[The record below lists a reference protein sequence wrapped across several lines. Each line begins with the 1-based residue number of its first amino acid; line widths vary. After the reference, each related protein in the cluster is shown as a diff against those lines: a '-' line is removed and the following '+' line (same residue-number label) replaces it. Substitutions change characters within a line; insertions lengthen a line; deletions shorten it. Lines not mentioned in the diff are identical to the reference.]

1 MHGGVKLVGAFL
13 TYTYFWGTKPIRSEP
28 IEGHE
33 KALPYQCW
41 NFAYPNAPG
50 GLDNP
55 MINPIGVAGAPCL
68 AGLGCCRVLVTVSE
82 KDEMRDRGI
91 WYYEELI
98 KSKWEGE
105 AELVQVEEEE
115 HPFHILH
122 F

>member
-1 MHGGVKLVGAFL
+1 
-13 TYTYFWGTKPIRSEP
+13 
-28 IEGHE
+28 
-33 KALPYQCW
+33 
-41 NFAYPNAPG
+41 
-50 GLDNP
+50 

-115 HPFHILH
+115 HPFRILH